1 MVTTDASGN
10 LASDGGATWAAMTQN
25 RSDIV
30 RNSEDIERN
39 SRGVA
44 LAMALK
50 SPFVPLDRKFALSI
64 GVGAFEGESAAA
76 LSAAFRASEKL
87 QYEFAIG
94 TGTSGTGI
102 GGRAG
107 MTAVW

>member
-1 MVTTDASGN
+1 MSQN
-10 LASDGGATWAAMTQN
+10 GA
-25 RSDIV
+25 DIV
-30 RNSEDIERN
+30 RNSDDIERN
-39 SRGVA
+39 SRGIA

-50 SPFVPLDRKFALSI
+50 SPFVPLDKKFALSI
-64 GVGAFEGESAAA
+64 GVGSFEGESAAA
-76 LSAAFRASEKL
+76 LSAAFRATEKV

-94 TGTSGTGI
+94 TGTSGTGL